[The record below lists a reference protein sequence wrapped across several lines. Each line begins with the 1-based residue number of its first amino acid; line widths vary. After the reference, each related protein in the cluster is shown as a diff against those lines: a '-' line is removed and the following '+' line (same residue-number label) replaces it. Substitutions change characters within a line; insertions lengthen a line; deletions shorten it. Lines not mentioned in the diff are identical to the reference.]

1 MNCVSKLHKSK
12 VARVG
17 KGPKTNIFWK
27 PQFYIFLLLYQSF
40 LPWATF
46 ALKWRPLPPRKF
58 ILFCLCGV
66 VLVMLMV
73 KVVIRK
79 SRCCWTEIIGNLYW
93 RSMYTT
99 DCMENVKVFWRKY
112 FDATFWFWLSYRCN
126 VSNLYLRSH
135 RRWQLFKTSQTF
147 ISHGKR

>member
-46 ALKWRPLPPRKF
+46 ALKWRPLPPRKTF
-58 ILFCLCGV
+58 DVCV
-66 VLVMLMV
+66 VWGLVMVMV

-79 SRCCWTEIIGNLYW
+79 SRCCWTEIIGNMYW

-99 DCMENVKVFWRKY
+99 DCIENVKMFLEEICWCISSP
-112 FDATFWFWLSYRCN
+112 TFQCN
-126 VSNLYLRSH
+126 VSNLNLRYH
-135 RRWQLFKTSQTF
+135 RRWQLFEASPTF
-147 ISHGKR
+147 ISHGKC